1 MNKEYRLD
9 GLDCANC
16 AMKIEKKVQT
26 IEGVQEANV
35 NFTTSKLRIVADEAD
50 LATVEDKTKQAIK
63 EIEPDVTINELK
75 NNQQDDHDHEHD
87 TSWDDLIRILV
98 SAVGM
103 GLLIWLSPTGAIRL
117 IGYLLIYGLIGF
129 DVIKKAVMNITKGQ
143 IFDENFLMAIAT
155 IGAMVIGEYP
165 EAVAVML
172 FYQVGEYFQGFA
184 VKQSRRSIRELM
196 AIRPDIARVKTAE
209 GWMDVAPEEVELGQQ
224 VLIKPGERVPLD
236 GTIIDGESMVD
247 TSALTGES
255 VPRKV
260 TSGEMILSGFI
271 NKNQPIVMS
280 VEKTYGESTISKLLE
295 LVENASSKKA
305 PAENFIT
312 KFARYYTPIVVVLAL
327 LLAIVPPL
335 VIPDA
340 VFSDWVYRAL
350 TFLVISCPCA
360 LVISVPLSFFGGIG
374 GASKIGVLVK
384 GSNYLELLAETET
397 VVFDKTGTLT
407 KGEFSVQTIE
417 TTMDE
422 TDFMQYVASAEQ
434 YSTHPIAQSVLAAY
448 QGPLLVSEQV
458 EEIAGE
464 GISAV
469 IEAHDILV
477 GNQKLMARKQIA
489 FSASEEVGT
498 VLYVAID
505 QKYVGFLLIADAL
518 KVDAI
523 EAMNK
528 LKKAGVKETVMLT
541 GDAKKIA
548 DSVGEKVGI
557 DQVYSELLPQD
568 KVDKLEMI
576 LAKNSGKVAFVGDGI
591 NDAPVLARADVGI
604 AMGGLGSDA
613 AIEAADVVIMND
625 EPSKI
630 ADAMRVA
637 RKTLRIVKQNIVFAI
652 GVKVLVLLLGALG
665 FASMGDAV
673 FADVGVTVIAV
684 LNAMRCLRVK
694 K

>member
-75 NNQQDDHDHEHD
+75 NNQKDDHDHEHD

-464 GISAV
+464 GISVV